1 MPLFPSYIYTYIYTY
16 RQKPSLYQT
25 YRSSLSEKRG
35 TAPTFPHKS
44 INPSNPPE
52 TITSPTPRGLN
63 SVQARCQRNVL
74 PPPSQLPLF
83 LRKPNF
89 HLKKEKKR
97 GGGGKKKEKAKGSS
111 FGRRERFRFAAV
123 RYYYLLYERAPT
135 REANKQRERV
145 RE

>member
-16 RQKPSLYQT
+16 RRKPSLYQT

-97 GGGGKKKEKAKGSS
+97 GGEKKKKQKAPLLVGVSGFVSQPCATTTCCTNAHQPERPTNREK
-111 FGRRERFRFAAV
+111 E
-123 RYYYLLYERAPT
+123 
-135 REANKQRERV
+135 
-145 RE
+145 